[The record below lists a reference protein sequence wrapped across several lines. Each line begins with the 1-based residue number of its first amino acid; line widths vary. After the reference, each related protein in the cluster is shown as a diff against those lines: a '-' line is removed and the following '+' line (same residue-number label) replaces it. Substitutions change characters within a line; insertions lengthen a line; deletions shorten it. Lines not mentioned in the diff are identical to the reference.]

1 MKILEVLTERRKTG
15 NLGERAAAKFLR
27 RAGYKILERN
37 YVAFDREI
45 DIVAR
50 RGDTLAFIEVKTRSV
65 DKLDPH
71 EARPASSV
79 TPEKQRKIITA
90 AAQYKG
96 MNYSRCEGLRIRFDV
111 IEVLLEKKNNRYK
124 RRAIN
129 HLTAAFDKDTAYR
142 RPWEK

>member
-50 RGDTLAFIEVKTRSV
+50 KGNETVFVEVKTRTV
-65 DKLDPH
+65 GH
-71 EARPASSV
+71 ENPREVRPASSV
-79 TPEKQRKIITA
+79 TPEKQRKIISA
-90 AAQYKG
+90 AKCYKG
-96 MNYSRCEGLRIRFDV
+96 THDGCGRVRFDV
-111 IEVLLEKKNNRYK
+111 IEVFVREGEKKKTVDR
-124 RRAIN
+124 IV
-129 HLTAAFDKDTAYR
+129 HLENAFNANTAM
-142 RPWEK
+142 